1 MLKGEDKKKGTNTD
15 EDEANDQS
23 VKRGMGELISKGL
36 ALSSQNRR
44 VEEPSPAGSNVL
56 PESLPVN
63 ADEKESEKVDVNTF
77 PQKLN
82 SDFTPVKEADM
93 DAQKCLEDRD
103 QPESNSDCLSSTTD
117 NEPKSLPLNAELNKP
132 QIDTQMSVQTDEISS
147 SQSEK
152 ESDKNEAHCSN
163 VQTSEKAV
171 CDTSCPVISDSQCEE
186 DSDKQIHEDTADAK
200 NSDTENQEALPS
212 DALNQT
218 AVTLDDASEDNSP
231 DKTQESNS
239 EQNNQTP
246 SPEASAEASSMEI
259 TESKRGYSSF
269 SRGRPRKEKRVIKCE
284 YCGRPFNHASAYI
297 IHLRVHT
304 GEKPFTCQD
313 CGKAF
318 AQLSNL
324 RSHSKVH
331 KSKSRKR
338 AHRHHDRSRAA
349 TEKNAEVNQVSV
361 INKVES
367 DSRSNQITPRRR
379 RGRGRGKGK
388 PQTCPICGKVFCYKS
403 VLKIHLRIHSGEK
416 PYSCKVC
423 GKSFT
428 QACTARVH
436 ERVHWSI
443 RPFFCSKCGKGFSQ
457 IGPLKVHTCEGK
469 RNPHATLKEMELEGV
484 ISFRC
489 HLCKS
494 CFGTRDEY
502 ELHLQGHTD
511 TQRYSCDYCKQTFS
525 LLSELHTHSKH
536 CVSIRLTKTKSSG
549 YNSPHRLQ
557 TQNTLRRRTAQ
568 KMRSASPVKSPEKDF
583 SLPRKFKRCS
593 SLLAC
598 PPQVMATSVY
608 DLQNNQHS
616 VNPPIKCSYFV
627 SRLNNT
633 HQKADPRKYFCPQCG
648 RVFQHVGRLRAHMLT
663 HSRARSFTCVDCNK
677 MFKNWNKFWIH
688 QRLHRQKRGRFF
700 CPKCGQGFRFVGSY
714 NKHLQK
720 HPELNAHV
728 CPFCPHTFSN
738 AQKLRNHQQEWH
750 RSTMPFICDIC
761 GKGFASAILLKRHGV
776 VHCTNDPMETHYTID
791 LQSAVHPYEC
801 GTCSASFENLDLLF
815 HHQLCHK
822 TVEKEPIAMKGQL
835 LITRDKHQSHHLQ
848 RQSHNYS
855 LSDNQR
861 QEKFSSNGAEMPH
874 SLSHVGSPSLHPL
887 QKQQQ
892 KPNTEA
898 PSTTRTLAYLS
909 SDPHSIPN
917 SQNNERQMVKKHT
930 KDSFSTMKELNDSS
944 RSPSVLKTE
953 DTASDLVCTECN
965 ACFSNLQ
972 ELHGHYLEHARGE
985 I

>member
-1 MLKGEDKKKGTNTD
+1 MLKGEDKKKGTNTN
-15 EDEANDQS
+15 EDEANEQS

-44 VEEPSPAGSNVL
+44 VEEPSPAGANVL

-63 ADEKESEKVDVNTF
+63 ADEKESEKGSCEADVNTF
-77 PQKLN
+77 PQQLN
-82 SDFTPVKEADM
+82 PVKEADM
-93 DAQKCLEDRD
+93 DAQKCLEDLD

-117 NEPKSLPLNAELNKP
+117 NELKSLPLNAELNKP

-147 SQSEK
+147 SQSER
-152 ESDKNEAHCSN
+152 ESDRNEAHCST

-218 AVTLDDASEDNSP
+218 AVTLDDACVDNSP

-246 SPEASAEASSMEI
+246 STEANDETSSMEI
-259 TESKRGYSSF
+259 TESKRGFSSF

-331 KSKSRKR
+331 KSKSRKH
-338 AHRHHDRSRAA
+338 AHRHHDRSRAT
-349 TEKNAEVNQVSV
+349 TEKSADMNQVSV

-367 DSRSNQITPRRR
+367 DCRSNQITPRRR

-457 IGPLKVHTCEGK
+457 IGPLKIHTCEGK

-511 TQRYSCDYCKQTFS
+511 TQRYSCDCCKQTFS

-549 YNSPHRLQ
+549 YSSSHRLQ
-557 TQNTLRRRTAQ
+557 PQNSLRRRTAQ
-568 KMRSASPVKSPEKDF
+568 KMRSSSPVRSPEKDF
-583 SLPRKFKRCS
+583 SLLRKFKRSS

-608 DLQNNQHS
+608 DSQNNHHS
-616 VNPPIKCSYFV
+616 VNQPIKCSYFV
-627 SRLNNT
+627 SQLNSS

-663 HSRARSFTCVDCNK
+663 HPRARSFTCIDCNK

-700 CPKCGQGFRFVGSY
+700 CPKCGQGFRFVGLY

-750 RSTMPFICDIC
+750 RSTMPFICDTC
-761 GKGFASAILLKRHGV
+761 GKGFASAILLKRHRV

-791 LQSAVHPYEC
+791 PQSAVHPYEC

-835 LITRDKHQSHHLQ
+835 LITREKHQSHHLQ

-861 QEKFSSNGAEMPH
+861 QEKISSSNGAEMPH
-874 SLSHVGSPSLHPL
+874 SLSHVGSSSLHPL
-887 QKQQQ
+887 QKQ
-892 KPNTEA
+892 NTEA

-909 SDPHSIPN
+909 SDLHSIPN

-930 KDSFSTMKELNDSS
+930 KDSFSTMEELNGSS

>member
-15 EDEANDQS
+15 EDETNDQS

-44 VEEPSPAGSNVL
+44 VEEPSPAGANVL

-63 ADEKESEKVDVNTF
+63 ADEKESEKTDVNTF
-77 PQKLN
+77 PQQLN

-147 SQSEK
+147 SQSER

-186 DSDKQIHEDTADAK
+186 DSDKQIHEGSADAK
-200 NSDTENQEALPS
+200 NSDAENQEALPS

-218 AVTLDDASEDNSP
+218 AVTLDDACEDNSP

-259 TESKRGYSSF
+259 TESKRGFPSF

-331 KSKSRKR
+331 KSKSRKH
-338 AHRHHDRSRAA
+338 AHRHHDRNRAT
-349 TEKNAEVNQVSV
+349 TEKNADMNQVSV

-367 DSRSNQITPRRR
+367 DARSNQITPRRR

-457 IGPLKVHTCEGK
+457 IGPLKVHTCDGK

-502 ELHLQGHTD
+502 DLHLQGHTD
-511 TQRYSCDYCKQTFS
+511 TQRYSCDCCKQTFS

-536 CVSIRLTKTKSSG
+536 CVSIRQTKTKSSG

-557 TQNTLRRRTAQ
+557 PQNSLRRRPAQ

-598 PPQVMATSVY
+598 PPQVVATSVY
-608 DLQNNQHS
+608 DSQNNQHS
-616 VNPPIKCSYFV
+616 VNQPIKCSYFV
-627 SRLNNT
+627 SRLNST

-700 CPKCGQGFRFVGSY
+700 CPKCGQGFRFVGLY
-714 NKHLQK
+714 KKHLQK

-791 LQSAVHPYEC
+791 PQSAVHPYEC

-822 TVEKEPIAMKGQL
+822 SVEKEPIAMKGQL
-835 LITRDKHQSHHLQ
+835 LITREKHQSHHLQ

-874 SLSHVGSPSLHPL
+874 SLSHVGPSSLHPL

-930 KDSFSTMKELNDSS
+930 KDSFSTMKELNGSS